1 MQEIDAP
8 FGKVQ
13 VLESNNKF
21 GSSILVI
28 EPGKEITKH
37 FHKKM
42 KEIEVVLE
50 GEIWCGDKI
59 QGPGEVNVWETGQ
72 AHGYR
77 NESGSIVK
85 ILCITMPPYDP
96 QDEFEAD

>member
-1 MQEIDAP
+1 MKEINVP

-13 VLESNNKF
+13 ILESNNKF

-28 EPGKEITKH
+28 GPGKEIARH

-42 KEIEVVLE
+42 KEIEVILE
-50 GEIWCGDKI
+50 GEILCGDKP
-59 QGPGEVNVWETGQ
+59 QGPGDVNVWETGQ

-77 NESGSIVK
+77 NESGSPAK